1 MANIIKKDKGYAL
14 YEQEHFDKHAVMAS
28 LESGLR
34 QNEERAMN
42 NRDSRKVW
50 ELNKA
55 GLEIIKKGGDLNKLN
70 EMWRD

>member
-14 YEQEHFDKHAVMAS
+14 YESEGFSKEAVIAS

-34 QNEERAMN
+34 QNEELAMK
-42 NRDSRKVW
+42 NRDARKVW

-55 GLEIIKKGGDLNKLN
+55 GMEIIKNGGDLNKLN

>member
-14 YEQEHFDKHAVMAS
+14 YEQPDFDKHAIVAS
-28 LESGLR
+28 LEESLR
-34 QNEERAMN
+34 QNEKLAAE
-42 NRDSRKVW
+42 NRDSRKMW

-55 GLEIIKKGGDLNKLN
+55 GMEIIKRGGDLNKLN